1 MEMRKWV
8 ESLMAL
14 GPGWEVKGV
23 EEDPVLMEA
32 RVRVARRTGEPLT
45 CPECGRPCPG
55 YDAREREWRHLDA
68 WGYKTFVVCD
78 LPRVECPEHG
88 VRTASMPWAA
98 DKSRYTAAFE
108 EEVTAW
114 LGEASILGVS
124 KRMRM
129 SWNAVSGIM
138 ERAVRRGLERRKAE
152 PVRRLAVDET
162 SVKRGHRYATIV
174 SDTDTGRVLH
184 MAKGRTRE
192 SLAQFYRSRDGGWLA
207 GLESVSMDM
216 WGPYVAATGEW
227 VPGAELKTAFDR
239 FHVAKHLADAV
250 DKVRRAEHRELLAQG
265 SAVLARTRYRWL
277 TGRGK
282 MSHAEKL
289 AFAALRK
296 NVDRTAR
303 AWAVKEAASKLWDYK
318 LRGSAE
324 NAWLHWLQWAS
335 GCGLAPVHKVAE
347 MVGAHLWGI
356 LNAVVL
362 RATNG
367 PAESINSRIQMV
379 KARSRGFRNYDRFVT
394 AILFHL
400 GGLDLS
406 PRTARR

>member
-1 MEMRKWV
+1 MEMRRWV

-184 MAKGRTRE
+184 VAKGRTRE
-192 SLAQFYRSRDGGWLA
+192 SLDGTVLELQASRHGKNRAGAHSTRSSRRPRLHRSGWR
-207 GLESVSMDM
+207 V
-216 WGPYVAATGEW
+216 PAAC
-227 VPGAELKTAFDR
+227 A
-239 FHVAKHLADAV
+239 
-250 DKVRRAEHRELLAQG
+250 
-265 SAVLARTRYRWL
+265 
-277 TGRGK
+277 
-282 MSHAEKL
+282 
-289 AFAALRK
+289 
-296 NVDRTAR
+296 AR
-303 AWAVKEAASKLWDYK
+303 A
-318 LRGSAE
+318 
-324 NAWLHWLQWAS
+324 
-335 GCGLAPVHKVAE
+335 
-347 MVGAHLWGI
+347 
-356 LNAVVL
+356 
-362 RATNG
+362 
-367 PAESINSRIQMV
+367 
-379 KARSRGFRNYDRFVT
+379 
-394 AILFHL
+394 
-400 GGLDLS
+400 
-406 PRTARR
+406 